1 MSSTPV
7 GYAQSVLHV
16 YFTPVGTVSPK
27 DFPVRV
33 NTHVHHAG
41 GTVLLKDQSHQA
53 NHLLTRACTMF
64 TQITLV
70 TFDVTR
76 HYLERSPNQPLL
88 FTLSVPNKQ
97 THKHTNV
104 AEKRNIAML
113 LYTMGVSFAEI
124 LHSQGKH

>member
-1 MSSTPV
+1 MSNRDNNTNDLHLRSGDVEHPMSSTPV

-76 HYLERSPNQPLL
+76 Q
-88 FTLSVPNKQ
+88 
-97 THKHTNV
+97 
-104 AEKRNIAML
+104 
-113 LYTMGVSFAEI
+113 
-124 LHSQGKH
+124 